1 MERQL
6 ITDYEALINELLA
19 SLSADNLATAVDLA
33 RLPEKIRG
41 YGHVK
46 HANVVAVKKQ
56 WKELLERFHGR
67 AVEPVAQA
75 VAMPVRVKGVAEL

>member
-6 ITDYEALINELLA
+6 IADYESLVNELLA
-19 SLSADNLATAVDLA
+19 SLSADNLAPAVELA

-46 HANVVAVKKQ
+46 HANVQAVKKQ
-56 WKELLERFHGR
+56 LHALLDRFHGR
-67 AVEPVAQA
+67 VAEVAAQP

>member
-6 ITDYEALINELLA
+6 IVDYEQLVDEILA
-19 SLSADNLATAVDLA
+19 SLTAENLNTAVELA

-46 HANVVAVKKQ
+46 HANVVAVKTQ
-56 WKELLERFHGR
+56 WQVLLDRFHGR
-67 AVEPVAQA
+67 TAPVATQPIA
-75 VAMPVRVKGVAEL
+75 VPVRVKGVAEL